1 MSEVDP
7 SVSRMLTNCRDLMYR
22 FVIGEISADEFETDY
37 LTRFKDDPNQVIGE
51 EFDNLDDDWEP
62 TDYGQVVSAV
72 LAQFNA
78 ARVTEWP

>member
-1 MSEVDP
+1 MSEVDS
-7 SVSRMLTNCRDLMYR
+7 SVSRMLTNYRDLMYR

-37 LTRFKDDPNQVIGE
+37 PTRFKDDPNQVIGE
-51 EFDNLDDDWEP
+51 EFDILDDDWEP